1 MKLLRKQ
8 SSIFKALS
16 EPNRLRIIKMLMERT
31 LCVCE
36 ITEILKLAPSTV
48 SKHLSILKK
57 SGLIIDE
64 KQNKWINYKI
74 NPAINNEVI
83 ISNLFLIKYL
93 LEDDETIKKD
103 KNKMRFINRA
113 KLCSKHRRISK

>member
-113 KLCSKHRRISK
+113 KLCSKNRRISK